1 MDDVQDR
8 FNDLNY
14 HWSIYAKN
22 YGYSE
27 QSRSVLYATFKA
39 GWLAAK
45 SEDKR
50 IVKAV
55 KNGDYWTTTKRE
67 EETQKREET
76 QKSIPRD
83 PPEEHQG
90 QRQVSRHA
98 LHGGHAQGKQGQN
111 V

>member
-14 HWSIYAKN
+14 NWSIYAKN

-27 QSRSVLYATFKA
+27 KSRSVLYTTFKA

-50 IVKAV
+50 IVK
-55 KNGDYWTTTKRE
+55 GGE
-67 EETQKREET
+67 EWRLLDNDQ
-76 QKSIPRD
+76 
-83 PPEEHQG
+83 
-90 QRQVSRHA
+90 A
-98 LHGGHAQGKQGQN
+98 
-111 V
+111 